1 MANRDVWQG
10 CSLSGTN
17 HSRCVNSERRRKGSH
32 LVTTCAVAMV
42 VGKEG
47 SRKPSLL
54 GRKRHIEL
62 ATKQQNVRN

>member
-10 CSLSGTN
+10 WCLSGTN
-17 HSRCVNSERRRKGSH
+17 TADALIANEGGRQSRSDH
-32 LVTTCAVAMV
+32 LVVAAR

>member
-10 CSLSGTN
+10 CVLSGTN
-17 HSRCVNSERRRKGSH
+17 TAGALKANEDGRQSRSDH
-32 LVTTCAVAMV
+32 LVVAAR

-54 GRKRHIEL
+54 GRNHHIEL
-62 ATKQQNVRN
+62 ITKQQNVRN